1 MIRRPPRST
10 RTDTL
15 FPYTTLF
22 RSTADAAGART
33 HSVGVHGR
41 GSTPCGRLFHSTQSA
56 ASRRLA
62 LRRRNGATGESSLMA
77 ERPLSEFVDD
87 AFIRCRYL
95 PAPLTARLQPFA
107 DAIRCL
113 RPTCAESADAPVPT
127 PAANRATGKNPG
139 RTTG

>member
-41 GSTPCGRLFHSTQSA
+41 GSTPCGRLCHSTQSA
-56 ASRRLA
+56 ARRRLA
-62 LRRRNGATGESSLMA
+62 LRRRNGATGESSLIA
-77 ERPLSEFVDD
+77 ERPLSEFVED
-87 AFIRCRYL
+87 AFIRCRDL
-95 PAPLTARLQPFA
+95 QAPPTARLPAFAADFRRLRPPFA
-107 DAIRCL
+107 
-113 RPTCAESADAPVPT
+113 EADKEL
-127 PAANRATGKNPG
+127 G
-139 RTTG
+139 